1 MPDVET
7 AGTLAVPIWLAGVGA
22 AVVVVSLLLAIKR
35 AGGVALISSLFR
47 VGLIALGVL
56 SLWLYVEQRGG
67 STTGSE
73 RRSLDDRKA
82 ALVAGAIAPGSAL
95 SCLDEIAGET
105 VEAAC
110 EKAVFASPEAVAA
123 GIKHVTSQLALLDD
137 GTTYAERG
145 DASYAAELAPLR
157 AALEFDRFGI
167 VAHVLGNQGCTPEN
181 CDALMR
187 FHDSSK
193 VLGNLRNRTFE
204 ERVKKYTA
212 TWDRPAEGVAAT
224 ASPPLAFPDTIG
236 PEVGQKYDSP
246 SPKSIPPVSIVAPEE
261 SPPTGQRCVYSC
273 VV

>member
-1 MPDVET
+1 M
-7 AGTLAVPIWLAGVGA
+7 
-22 AVVVVSLLLAIKR
+22 
-35 AGGVALISSLFR
+35 
-47 VGLIALGVL
+47 
-56 SLWLYVEQRGG
+56 
-67 STTGSE
+67 
-73 RRSLDDRKA
+73 
-82 ALVAGAIAPGSAL
+82 
-95 SCLDEIAGET
+95 
-105 VEAAC
+105 
-110 EKAVFASPEAVAA
+110 AA
-123 GIKHVTSQLALLDD
+123 GINHVTSQLALLAD

-157 AALEFDRFGI
+157 AALELDRFGI

-236 PEVGQKYDSP
+236 PEVGQKYGSP
-246 SPKSIPPVSIVAPEE
+246 SSKSIPPVSIVAPEG
-261 SPPTGQRCVYSC
+261 SPPREPPASESTDVTPPQPAPQASQPTFSARWCGATRAICPGDTDTATPSPPGSRPGPARRSPAAVAADRTAGHAPTATRAHPLMERASGI
-273 VV
+273 

>member
-1 MPDVET
+1 MMPDVET

-22 AVVVVSLLLAIKR
+22 ALVAISLLLAIKR
-35 AGGVALISSLFR
+35 AGAAALISSLFR

-56 SLWLYVEQRGG
+56 SVWLYVEQRGG

-82 ALVAGAIAPGSAL
+82 ALVASAIAPGSAL

-110 EKAVFASPEAVAA
+110 EKAMFASPEAVAA
-123 GIKHVTSQLALLDD
+123 GINYVTSQLALLDD

-145 DASYAAELAPLR
+145 DASYAAALAPLR
-157 AALEFDRFGI
+157 TALELDRFGI
-167 VAHVLGNQGCTPEN
+167 VAHVLGSQGCTPEN
-181 CDALMR
+181 CDALTR

-204 ERVKKYTA
+204 EQVKKYTA
-212 TWDRPAEGVAAT
+212 IWDRPADGVVAT
-224 ASPPLAFPDTIG
+224 ASPPVAFPDTIG
-236 PEVGQKYDSP
+236 P
-246 SPKSIPPVSIVAPEE
+246 
-261 SPPTGQRCVYSC
+261 
-273 VV
+273 